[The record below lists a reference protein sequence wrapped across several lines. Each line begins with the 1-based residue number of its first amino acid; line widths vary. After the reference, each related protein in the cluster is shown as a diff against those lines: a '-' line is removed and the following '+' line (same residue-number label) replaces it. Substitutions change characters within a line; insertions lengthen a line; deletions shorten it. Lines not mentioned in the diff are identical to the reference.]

1 MFLWGYQSHGDV
13 LTWYAMFDQF
23 QKQALPAA
31 TAMSELWTGAPA
43 AKKNPVI
50 SAMTLEGKTADK
62 NVKIPSAALASAQ
75 VSASSPDGAAL
86 TYDWRIIRD
95 VRLENGKTMSGI
107 SGLIQGK
114 PDQNLSFKAPS
125 KAGNYRLIV
134 FVRDA
139 ANGLADV
146 AVFPFNVTESG
157 EGGGSED
164 LEDGELGGES
174 IDGWEKG
181 HHIK

>member
-1 MFLWGYQSHGDV
+1 
-13 LTWYAMFDQF
+13 
-23 QKQALPAA
+23 
-31 TAMSELWTGAPA
+31 
-43 AKKNPVI
+43 
-50 SAMTLEGKTADK
+50 
-62 NVKIPSAALASAQ
+62 
-75 VSASSPDGAAL
+75 
-86 TYDWRIIRD
+86 
-95 VRLENGKTMSGI
+95 MSGI

-139 ANGLADV
+139 ANGLADM